1 MKIAHVAIWTRD
13 IEVMKDFYCTYF
25 KGTANEKYVNDKKG
39 FESYFLRLDG
49 ETSIEL
55 MRRVD
60 IAGVPAAGATGYA
73 HIAFD
78 VGSRE
83 AVDEMTERLAAS
95 GLIHRDGPRTTGD
108 GYYESVFLDPE
119 GNMIEITC

>member
-13 IEVMKDFYCTYF
+13 LEAMKDFYCTF
-25 KGTANEKYVNDKKG
+25 FQGMANEKYVNEKKG

-60 IAGVPAAGATGYA
+60 MNGVPQAGVTGYA

-78 VGSRE
+78 AGSKE
-83 AVDEMTERLAAS
+83 AVDKMTARLAAS
-95 GLIHRDGPRTTGD
+95 GLTHRDGPRTTGD
-108 GYYESVFLDPE
+108 GYYESVFLDLE

>member
-13 IEVMKDFYCTYF
+13 LDEMKDFYCTF
-25 KGTANEKYVNDKKG
+25 FQGMANEKYVNEKKG
-39 FESYFLRLDG
+39 FESYFLRFDG

-60 IAGVPAAGATGYA
+60 MNGVPQAGVTGYA

-78 VGSRE
+78 AGSKE
-83 AVDEMTERLAAS
+83 AVDKMTARLAAS
-95 GLIHRDGPRTTGD
+95 GLTHRDVPRTTGD